1 MALPDPDRVRRVAPP
16 DFPHDGHRHA
26 RTLRKLTLMPA
37 QLADTT
43 VGPGNRSPVLRI
55 AFRHAFL
62 RAPLPAPSLAGRSAI
77 PHHAQTSRK
86 QAKAIRNT

>member
-1 MALPDPDRVRRVAPP
+1 
-16 DFPHDGHRHA
+16 
-26 RTLRKLTLMPA
+26 MPA

-43 VGPGNRSPVLRI
+43 VGPGNCSPVLRI

-62 RAPLPAPSLAGRSAI
+62 RAPLPAPSLARRSAI
-77 PHHAQTSRK
+77 PHHAKTSRK

>member
-1 MALPDPDRVRRVAPP
+1 MALRDPDRVRRVAPS
-16 DFPHDGHRHA
+16 DFPYDGHRHA
-26 RTLRKLTLMPA
+26 RTLRKLALMPA

-62 RAPLPAPSLAGRSAI
+62 RAPLPAPSLAGPATI
-77 PHHAQTSRK
+77 PQHAKTSRK
-86 QAKAIRNT
+86 QTKAIRNT